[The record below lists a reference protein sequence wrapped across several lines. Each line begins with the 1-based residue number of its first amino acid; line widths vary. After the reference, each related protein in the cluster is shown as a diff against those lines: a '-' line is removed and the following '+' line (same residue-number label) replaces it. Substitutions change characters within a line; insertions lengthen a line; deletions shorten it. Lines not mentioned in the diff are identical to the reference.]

1 MMSTAAIEDRGA
13 GLPAPTNPEGF
24 LPVKEFV
31 QRGVGVGHG
40 DVMRRHLVTVETKGG
55 RLP

>member
-24 LPVKEFV
+24 LPLKECL
-31 QRGVGVGHG
+31 QIGVGVGHR

-55 RLP
+55 MLP